1 MLKKIIMTVAVL
13 SILAAIICLSCVPT
27 LAKWGEGSE
36 KEPDAS
42 KVLAEK
48 GVIISNINALRNQE
62 TRVAVLQQFLSEE
75 NAKLL
80 KMQAVFCDQYSLD
93 LDKFR
98 AGKYQYN
105 ADDGEFSEKK

>member
-1 MLKKIIMTVAVL
+1 MLKKVLLTVAVL
-13 SILAAIICLSCVPT
+13 SILAALIHLSCAPAF
-27 LAKWGEGSE
+27 AKWGKKSGE
-36 KEPDAS
+36 EPDAS
-42 KVLAEK
+42 KVLAER

-62 TRVAVLQQFLSEE
+62 TRVAVLQQFLCEE

-80 KMQAVFCDQYSLD
+80 KMQAVFCDQYTLD